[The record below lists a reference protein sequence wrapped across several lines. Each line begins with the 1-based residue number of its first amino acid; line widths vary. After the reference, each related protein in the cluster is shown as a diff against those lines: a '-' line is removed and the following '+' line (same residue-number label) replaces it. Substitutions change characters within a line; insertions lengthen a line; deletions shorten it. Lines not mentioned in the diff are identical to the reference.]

1 MVTTFRPY
9 ADHERTAS
17 VLDYRRLGKQRVEA
31 IQIAG
36 AALSY
41 LTLESGGWTNHPV
54 VRMWAGQ
61 PNPYLDHHCGRI
73 HLSDLLDYY
82 EAISREWKRRGYNHA
97 MDYRALP
104 LYAVTEA
111 RAKVL
116 ADHPLPWGPREE
128 LIQKHIL
135 LRKDPEWYGRFWRV
149 RVQRVPGSSEATSD
163 AKEDLDAR

>member
-9 ADHERTAS
+9 ANHERTAS

-41 LTLESGGWTNHPV
+41 LTGESGGWTNHPV

-61 PNPYLDHHCGRI
+61 PNPYLDHHCGQI
-73 HLSDLLDYY
+73 HLTDLLKYY
-82 EAISREWKRRGYNHA
+82 EAIAYEWRRRGYNHA

-104 LYAVTEA
+104 LYSIADTH
-111 RAKVL
+111 RDL
-116 ADHPLPWGPREE
+116 MADHPLPWGPREE

-135 LRKDPEWYGRFWRV
+135 LRKDPEWYGRFWRI
-149 RVQRVPGSSEATSD
+149 RVPELRATRSEGTRDEES
-163 AKEDLDAR
+163 LDS